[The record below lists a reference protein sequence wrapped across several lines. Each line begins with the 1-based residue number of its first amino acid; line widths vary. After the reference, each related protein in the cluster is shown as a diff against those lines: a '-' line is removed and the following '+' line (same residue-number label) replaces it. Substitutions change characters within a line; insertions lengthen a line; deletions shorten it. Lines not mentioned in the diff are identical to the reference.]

1 MAIRLFKNLFRKHQK
16 GHIGLT
22 AEEAYAPL
30 PDDFMWEDTEKEAV
44 EPSKEEPAPDTQAV
58 VSASEASVSEAPAA
72 NQESAVEP
80 EAAPEAKENAQR
92 SVSVWMYGYVEERDI
107 AMTLIRTGIIS
118 AFRSVSEDET
128 GFSCRLTQD
137 ASVKIKISTN
147 PENVS
152 AQAGYLLSRFQD
164 VYLSERDVKNAALM
178 QIEVFNAF
186 AEFTLNP
193 PYADSDVQ
201 LLTNAVYKIPESVCG
216 FVLNEKVELYRWD
229 QKLLISDDGRTD
241 FTEFMPIRRSSDEAS
256 KADSEAAD
264 AQRRLKSIEILK
276 KHGVEIPAEMP
287 VQLPESQAKLREP
300 EEIIKRLTALFAC
313 ALKAQAYASPSDISA
328 PHAFVSSVIK
338 RLDNQYNVG
347 RNFTSKEA
355 EYIVRGRESQ
365 HAAFRLRMESC
376 HVLLWALGLVNIS
389 WPSERTDA
397 ENLLRIIRDADTE
410 MLAKIAKPRPLNVIL
425 SMHDVTFRLHSICV
439 RAGEEALKNINLDHD
454 VIYERHYALN
464 WLLTADGISDWDM
477 VIPKT

>member
-30 PDDFMWEDTEKEAV
+30 PDDFMWEDSQKEA
-44 EPSKEEPAPDTQAV
+44 EAPHAEEPAPKAQEV
-58 VSASEASVSEAPAA
+58 ISAPEIPEPEKEAPKAEASH
-72 NQESAVEP
+72 ES
-80 EAAPEAKENAQR
+80 EAAPQADENAQK
-92 SVSVWMYGYVEERDI
+92 SVSVWMYGYVEEREI

-118 AFRSVSEDET
+118 AFRSVSEDEA

-137 ASVKIKISTN
+137 ASVKVSISTN
-147 PENVS
+147 PENVT
-152 AQAGYLLSRFQD
+152 AQAGYLLSRFQNT
-164 VYLSERDVKNAALM
+164 YLSERDVKNAALM

-186 AEFTLNP
+186 AEFTLSP
-193 PYADSDVQ
+193 PYNESDIQ
-201 LLTNAVYKIPESVCG
+201 LLTNAVYKIAESVCG
-216 FVLNEKVELYRWD
+216 FVLNEKAELYRWD
-229 QKLLISDDGRTD
+229 QKLLISEDGRTD
-241 FTEFMPIRRSSDEAS
+241 FTEFMPIRRSSEAVS

-276 KHGVEIPAEMP
+276 KHGVDVPAEMP

-300 EEIIKRLTALFAC
+300 EEVVKRLTALFAC
-313 ALKAQAYASPSDISA
+313 ALKAQAYASPSDLSA

-355 EYIVRGRESQ
+355 EYIIRGRNNQ
-365 HAAFRLRMESC
+365 HSAFRLRMESC

-389 WPSERTDA
+389 WPSERTDG
-397 ENLLRIIRDADTE
+397 ENLLRIIRDADSE
-410 MLAKIAKPRPLNVIL
+410 MLLKIAKPRPLNVIL
-425 SMHDVTFRLHSICV
+425 SMHDVTYRLHSICV
-439 RAGEEALKNINLDHD
+439 RADEETLKTMNLDHD

-464 WLLTADGISDWDM
+464 WLLTADGIADWDM